1 VCIPGCL
8 GFGDRYERSQ
18 ISKGE
23 SMLAFFFPGLFGL
36 FALGLAFYL
45 LPSIIGRKRRN
56 FGAIF
61 ALNLL
66 LGWTLIGWIIA
77 LVWALSPDSEP
88 AQVIIN
94 NPPIQAPPLAAR
106 FCSKCGS
113 AVLPS
118 VAFCGSCGARIAP

>member
-1 VCIPGCL
+1 
-8 GFGDRYERSQ
+8 
-18 ISKGE
+18 
-23 SMLAFFFPGLFGL
+23 MLAFFFPHLIGL
-36 FALGLAFYL
+36 FALALAFYF
-45 LPSIIGRKRRN
+45 LPSIIGRNKRN

-66 LGWTLIGWIIA
+66 LGWTFIGWIIA
-77 LVWALSPDSEP
+77 LIWALSSDPQP

-94 NPPIQAPPLAAR
+94 NPPVQAPPLAAR

-118 VAFCGSCGARIAP
+118 VAFCGTCGSRIAP